1 MSTYLRKK
9 TKSLY
14 YRRLLV
20 VDEMVVEVLITRE
33 KLDVNEYLERLSR
46 DSSRDGCGALVI
58 FMGFVK
64 GLVNNELVS
73 ELIYEAYESF
83 ALSKMREIGEDAVKE
98 FGVRDVV
105 VVHRVGNL
113 RPGDPTIYIFVTAK
127 ERSKAFKAAEYVL
140 ERVKHEVPIS
150 KLEVRENG
158 EFWVLGDGR
167 RIRRAER

>member
-1 MSTYLRKK
+1 MRGMRL
-9 TKSLY
+9 LY
-14 YRRLLV
+14 YRQPLV
-20 VDEMVVEVLITRE
+20 VNEMVVEALITRSE
-33 KLDVNEYLERLSR
+33 LNVNEYLEKLSR
-46 DSSRDGCGALVI
+46 ASSRDGCGALVM

-64 GLVNNELVS
+64 GLVGEGSVN
-73 ELIYEAYESF
+73 ELIYEAYENY
-83 ALSKMREIGEDAVKE
+83 ALSKMREIGEEAVKK

-127 ERSKAFKAAEYVL
+127 SRGEAFKAAEYVL

-150 KLEVRENG
+150 KLEVRSDG

-167 RIRRAER
+167 RIRRPRT